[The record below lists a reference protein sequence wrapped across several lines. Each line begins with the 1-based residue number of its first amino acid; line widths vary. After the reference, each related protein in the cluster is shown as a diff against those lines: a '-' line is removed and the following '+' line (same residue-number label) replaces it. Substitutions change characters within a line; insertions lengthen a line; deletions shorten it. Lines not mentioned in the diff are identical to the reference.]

1 LVSLIFL
8 LFVLRLVKW
17 FINILSV
24 NPLVVEVAQDENRE
38 EHQHQDE
45 KEGSHQVD
53 IWSETGQQPTSP
65 EATVPTLAVN
75 LLSQAA
81 FEYLA
86 AVPLTE
92 NTG

>member
-1 LVSLIFL
+1 MLRALYTYIVHFLHTHIRNKLLVSLIFL

-53 IWSETGQQPTSP
+53 IWSETGQ
-65 EATVPTLAVN
+65 
-75 LLSQAA
+75 
-81 FEYLA
+81 
-86 AVPLTE
+86 
-92 NTG
+92 

>member
-1 LVSLIFL
+1 

-53 IWSETGQQPTSP
+53 IWSETGQ
-65 EATVPTLAVN
+65 
-75 LLSQAA
+75 
-81 FEYLA
+81 
-86 AVPLTE
+86 
-92 NTG
+92 